1 LTLTQGTYYIKAE
14 SYDNSI
20 ELQWYGIS
28 LYIGDIP
35 NIPPMV
41 WIDYWPYDPGVGTV
55 VWFYPYVYDPD
66 GFIESWNWDFG
77 DGTTN
82 TDANYTSHVYTA
94 PGDFTVLLTVVDNN
108 GASASASTYVHVTV
122 NLIPIAVLYSYPSLP
137 DPYDTV
143 YFDGSGS
150 YDPDGWIQQYTWDF
164 GDGDSYSTSSNY
176 AYHWYY
182 QGGMYLATLTVMD
195 NRGATNSTSVW
206 VHVNM
211 PPVAVIVPSSET
223 GKVGKPV
230 TFDGSSSYDPE
241 GEVLVYYSWYFSDG
255 GNESGPV
262 VTHTFA
268 AVGQFTV
275 VLQVEDATGAWGY
288 EELAFSVLAPVP
300 PIAVVAYSPANPV
313 VGEQVIF
320 DGSWSIDPD
329 GSIVTYIWQFGDG
342 SIALGAQV
350 VHSYT
355 AAKTYGVRLIVV
367 DEDNLFDKTTS
378 EITVAS
384 VPMAGFEF
392 SPSQPISGQEVTF
405 YAVGS
410 YDPTGIVLYV
420 WSFGDGT
427 YAQGW
432 QVMHTYATTGDK
444 TVSLTVTNA
453 MGVQA
458 TITKVVT
465 VASSAMSTEIP
476 TSTSALGAGPE
487 DLAVPGIG
495 LLMATLVSLMVGCVV
510 LDVAGSVGHRRRGA

>member
-1 LTLTQGTYYIKAE
+1 
-14 SYDNSI
+14 
-20 ELQWYGIS
+20 
-28 LYIGDIP
+28 
-35 NIPPMV
+35 
-41 WIDYWPYDPGVGTV
+41 
-55 VWFYPYVYDPD
+55 
-66 GFIESWNWDFG
+66 
-77 DGTTN
+77 
-82 TDANYTSHVYTA
+82 
-94 PGDFTVLLTVVDNN
+94 
-108 GASASASTYVHVTV
+108 
-122 NLIPIAVLYSYPSLP
+122 
-137 DPYDTV
+137 
-143 YFDGSGS
+143 
-150 YDPDGWIQQYTWDF
+150 
-164 GDGDSYSTSSNY
+164 
-176 AYHWYY
+176 
-182 QGGMYLATLTVMD
+182 MYLATLTVMD

-495 LLMATLVSLMVGCVV
+495 LLMAALVSLMMGCVV